1 MRRYLFFLMFGLGA
15 CAPPQSVIA
24 STDSWTGFAQIVT
37 PEREIFRDAKAIMTV
52 RPVSIARNGERAFGV
67 LTNVRRRVP
76 NGPIINSMYSGN
88 VRLDYQRHDRLL
100 THCIDGCQR
109 AEIGVI
115 NLTEAGFRIAARTGL
130 PLRVFGRRGRYA
142 GTVPAQQFQQ
152 VLDAISKT
160 RHE

>member
-1 MRRYLFFLMFGLGA
+1 MWRILFFIILGLGA
-15 CAPPQSVIA
+15 CAPRQGVIA
-24 STDSWTGFAQIVT
+24 GIDSWTGFAQIVT
-37 PEREIFRDAKAIMTV
+37 PEHEIFRDNKAIMTV
-52 RPVSIARNGERAFGV
+52 RPVSIARGGERAFGV
-67 LTNVRRRVP
+67 LTNIRRRVP
-76 NGPIINSMYSGN
+76 NGPIVNAMYSGS

-115 NLTEAGFRIAARTGL
+115 NMTEASFRHAARTGL

-142 GTVPAQQFQQ
+142 GTVPATQFQQ